1 MRPFLI
7 AITLA
12 LGALV
17 DAALSRGGAY
27 LVRTTS
33 KAKNAKER
41 VYRGTL
47 KLPADAANGLAIIY
61 AKNVSRREPTRV
73 HLVAF
78 TPQPRV
84 IGLELQP
91 SVSAATHV
99 GGMAEPTVEFTMV
112 PKLGAFVHFVA
123 SLEGKAPR
131 DSHAW
136 ITTAGAPAFVK
147 FVGPLYLGAT
157 WQLTLAAPSPPAGE

>member
-41 VYRGTL
+41 V
-47 KLPADAANGLAIIY
+47 
-61 AKNVSRREPTRV
+61 
-73 HLVAF
+73 
-78 TPQPRV
+78 
-84 IGLELQP
+84 
-91 SVSAATHV
+91 
-99 GGMAEPTVEFTMV
+99 
-112 PKLGAFVHFVA
+112 
-123 SLEGKAPR
+123 
-131 DSHAW
+131 
-136 ITTAGAPAFVK
+136 
-147 FVGPLYLGAT
+147 
-157 WQLTLAAPSPPAGE
+157 